1 MPGRFVEP
9 EGGLSPRG
17 PVGMSI
23 DESGPAPPQAEN
35 VGILAAEVY
44 FPTTYVRQEDL
55 EKHDG
60 VPSGKYTIGLGQQGL
75 SFCGDREDPVSMG
88 LTVFHQ
94 LLRRHGV
101 SPSEVGHLQV
111 GTESGVDGSKSLK
124 TYLMPILEAAG
135 NTDVEGVDCV
145 QACYGGTAALL
156 AAAAWVESRAW
167 DGRLAVVVCSD
178 IALYA
183 PGPARPT
190 SGAGAVALLVGP
202 DAPLA
207 LERRLQA
214 SHMAHAYDFYK
225 PTTGYPAVDGPLSV
239 YCYLHTLDVCWAR
252 YAERFERALH
262 APCTLDAVDHVLF
275 HAPYNK
281 LVQKAYARL
290 WYLDGCRSGA
300 LAGQL
305 EGASALLGATRGG
318 AAPDGVSNG
327 GADPSPAHSHA
338 PVAHPCPP
346 TAMPPGLEKYL
357 LGATHASY
365 DAKVRPGTCVQRQC
379 GNMYTASVWSGVA
392 QLLET
397 TGAALEGRR
406 VLLYSYGS
414 GISATL
420 LSLRGRAVAP
430 GSRFSLAR
438 LQAGSDLAVRLARRP
453 AAPPADFL
461 AAVAR
466 AEALRGAKAY
476 ATLWP
481 RVEDL
486 APGTY
491 YLKEVD
497 ERHRR
502 VYGRRDE

>member
-1 MPGRFVEP
+1 
-9 EGGLSPRG
+9 
-17 PVGMSI
+17 MSI

-167 DGRLAVVVCSD
+167 DGRLAVV
-178 IALYA
+178 
-183 PGPARPT
+183 
-190 SGAGAVALLVGP
+190 
-202 DAPLA
+202 
-207 LERRLQA
+207 A

-290 WYLDGCRSGA
+290 WYLDGCR
-300 LAGQL
+300 
-305 EGASALLGATRGG
+305 
-318 AAPDGVSNG
+318 NG
-327 GADPSPAHSHA
+327 GADPSPAHSHT
-338 PVAHPCPP
+338 PIAHPYPP